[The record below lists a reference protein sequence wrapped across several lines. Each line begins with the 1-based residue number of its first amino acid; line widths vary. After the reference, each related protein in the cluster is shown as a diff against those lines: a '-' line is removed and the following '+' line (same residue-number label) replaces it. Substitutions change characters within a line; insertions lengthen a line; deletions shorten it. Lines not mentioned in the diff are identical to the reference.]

1 MTGKAIYHSYLTS
14 ESAANETLLG
24 LILDSK
30 FDLFWLAQDRK
41 LKKCSSVIDLKKKQT
56 ILTSVYGMFSNNM
69 QIFVRPTLHF
79 SDLIY
84 DKLFNEIFKRNFS
97 ENFHDKIY
105 QEFGLEPLTNQTLS
119 QNRTRAITILLL
131 KIF

>member
-1 MTGKAIYHSYLTS
+1 
-14 ESAANETLLG
+14 
-24 LILDSK
+24 
-30 FDLFWLAQDRK
+30 
-41 LKKCSSVIDLKKKQT
+41 
-56 ILTSVYGMFSNNM
+56 M
-69 QIFVRPTLHF
+69 QLFVRPTLHF

-105 QEFGLEPLTNQTLS
+105 QGFGLEPLTNQTLS